1 MEKNFDRRLELVW
14 NAQNMSRHAWAE
26 WVESAEVRRLL
37 WQGRERLKVAWGW
50 DQKDPKGYPMNTY
63 LALIEIENSL
73 TNPLGAS
80 PRTRLSTK
88 LKIPGTL
95 WELISEK
102 TVKAIWEDNH
112 NRSFEEAIAQAT
124 PTHYDEVRKSQ
135 KVFKAIIRA
144 IEKAYVVDY
153 VSWQLLPRPKV
164 NILHKGLNEIAKA
177 AGIEDQ
183 TEAGFAE
190 FLDDLCPCGLKNHR
204 EAVRKLASRSTR
216 LRRPKE

>member
-1 MEKNFDRRLELVW
+1 VHRLKCS
-14 NAQNMSRHAWAE
+14 NMGQHAWAGYLGSPK
-26 WVESAEVRRLL
+26 VELLL
-37 WQGRERLKVAWGW
+37 WKSRERLKLAWGR
-50 DQKDPKGYPMNTY
+50 DQKDPKSYPMNTY

-88 LKIPGTL
+88 LKIPRTL

-144 IEKAYVVDY
+144 IELAYVVDY
-153 VSWQLLPRPKV
+153 VSWQLLPTPKV

-177 AGIEDQ
+177 AGIKDQ
-183 TEAGFAE
+183 TEAGFAG
-190 FLDDLCPCGLKNHR
+190 FLDDLCPCGLKRHR
-204 EAVRKLASRSTR
+204 EAVRKLSGRSTR
-216 LRRPKE
+216 MRRPKE